1 MTYDSGWLK
10 KRVSAAANEYNQWP
24 ESVKQAMKLSPTTQ
38 SSSTSG
44 TAKGDQTSVTQQPG
58 AETRS

>member
-24 ESVKQAMKLSPTTQ
+24 DSVKQAMKLTPTQ

-44 TAKGDQTSVTQQPG
+44 SAKDNQVSVTHQAG
-58 AETRS
+58 AEPRS